1 MTPSDSKPTMQLP
14 KKSELKFDANE
25 SPFNSP
31 MNRYPDATAATLR
44 ESWGRH
50 ETYFLLRVYT
60 FAMELKKRL
69 TM

>member
-31 MNRYPDATAATLR
+31 MNRYPDATPLHFARA
-44 ESWGRH
+44 GDDMNV
-50 ETYFLLRVYT
+50 FLLRVYT